1 MPACFFQKQEE
12 RGSVMESPLHL
23 FQMMCPSLTDEL
35 LMLKTSNGIGS
46 ELRLECFFFSFFLK
60 KKALC
65 LVININ
71 RQLTCMTRGPAQP
84 CRLLEAHLLSPG
96 GGCGAADVDQTSDLR
111 PAADSALRDALIGC
125 RRRSKHVEEEEPQR
139 RAAEGNTRPPSSFY
153 SGVLLQAF
161 NDLEGKVV
169 INS

>member
-1 MPACFFQKQEE
+1 M
-12 RGSVMESPLHL
+12 
-23 FQMMCPSLTDEL
+23 
-35 LMLKTSNGIGS
+35 
-46 ELRLECFFFSFFLK
+46 
-60 KKALC
+60 
-65 LVININ
+65 
-71 RQLTCMTRGPAQP
+71 
-84 CRLLEAHLLSPG
+84 
-96 GGCGAADVDQTSDLR
+96 DQTSDLR
-111 PAADSALRDALIGC
+111 PAADSALRDALIGY